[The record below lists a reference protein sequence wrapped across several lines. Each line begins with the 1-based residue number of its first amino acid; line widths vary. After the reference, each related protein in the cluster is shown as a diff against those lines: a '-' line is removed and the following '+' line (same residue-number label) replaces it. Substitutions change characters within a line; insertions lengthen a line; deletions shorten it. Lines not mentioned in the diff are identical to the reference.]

1 MTKLCG
7 IYSQDGHRF
16 DQRISDIKKGISN
29 LIPTGGK
36 ILKSALTNQYCSM
49 NTESVHVSF

>member
-1 MTKLCG
+1 MTKFCG